1 MAEPSLP
8 GAGSGTGDG
17 GGGPGAP
24 GAVLAGPAAE
34 PVAGPPPLGPEPAEG
49 LTGIGDRVAGRMLLV
64 SAHLDPGGDT
74 PPVPAPLR
82 DPAYRGF
89 TAEPPGAPRRYYA
102 AASWLDSL
110 MTDLERV
117 MAPEDASR

>member
-1 MAEPSLP
+1 MAGHHTLW
-8 GAGSGTGDG
+8 GSDRLTT
-17 GGGPGAP
+17 PPEGAP
-24 GAVLAGPAAE
+24 PTAAPA
-34 PVAGPPPLGPEPAEG
+34 LGPEPAEG
-49 LTGIGDRVAGRMLLV
+49 LSGLGDRVAGRMLLV

-89 TAEPPGAPRRYYA
+89 AAEPPGAPRRYYA
-102 AASWLDSL
+102 AVSWLDSL

-117 MAPEDASR
+117 TAPEGEAR